1 MDDMYNVLPYNV
13 KDMEELE
20 AWKDKFL
27 SMEYR
32 LQLAS
37 DDMSLSKY
45 GQTNMERYNNIKS
58 QFILNDL
65 NSIQN
70 DDNIGQEYLADIDT
84 IKSNDET
91 PFENIDSAYIES
103 VIRLSNMLDILPAV
117 DKESSL
123 HEDVNAKYGIL
134 YVVLF
139 SNDTLISKL
148 IKMWTKSEFS
158 HCAVGLDKKMNDI
171 YSFAMDSDTGA
182 KRIGFVKDGI
192 SRYHDINIK
201 VYAIAIPF
209 KYIYRLKKFFK
220 DYIEN
225 SKKTSYNI
233 LAILSILIHKQLSL
247 LNRYYD
253 KYSMICSQFVYT
265 VLCLCHIYDNMQN
278 RKSYQ
283 ISPKDIGSILDVKQN
298 VICSKTCK
306 ISEYNYKEFYKD
318 IKNNIK
324 SKDIILDESTISDDS
339 IISSDISGQPSLFKN
354 SIIPIELTPDVI
366 FKLKDLENSGLPVL
380 LSDLDD
386 VRLPEEYLSAD
397 IDKLNKKFDTFNNLS
412 KDMKELSNLSVQ
424 SILNIDNINLYSRI
438 LAYYT
443 MKTTIKQNT

>member
-1 MDDMYNVLPYNV
+1 MGDMYNLLPYDIKNI
-13 KDMEELE
+13 DELE
-20 AWKDKFL
+20 AWKDRFL

-32 LQLAS
+32 MQLAS
-37 DDMSLSKY
+37 DDISLSKY
-45 GQTNMERYNNIKS
+45 GKTNMERYNNIKTDFLMMDFNKIIRS
-58 QFILNDL
+58 EN
-65 NSIQN
+65 N
-70 DDNIGQEYLADIDT
+70 DDHNEDIDT
-84 IKSNDET
+84 IKSNDDT

-103 VIRLSNMLDILPAV
+103 VIRLSNMLNILPID

-123 HEDVNAKYGIL
+123 HEDVNGKYGIL

-139 SNDTLISKL
+139 SNNTLISKL
-148 IKMWTKSEFS
+148 IKMWTKSEFL
-158 HCAVGLDKKMNDI
+158 HCAIGLDKELNDI
-171 YSFAMDSDTGA
+171 YSFAIDSDTGS
-182 KRIGFVKDGI
+182 KRIGFVKDNI
-192 SRYHDINIK
+192 AHYPDINIK

-209 KYIYRLKKFFK
+209 KYIYTLKSFFK

-225 SKKTSYNI
+225 SKKISYNI

-278 RKSYQ
+278 KKSYQ
-283 ISPKDIGSILDVKQN
+283 ISPKDINSILDVKQN
-298 VICSKTCK
+298 IICSKTCK

-324 SKDIILDESTISDDS
+324 SKDIILDESTVSDDNIISDDNEEQLS
-339 IISSDISGQPSLFKN
+339 IVKN
-354 SIIPIELTPDVI
+354 DIIPIELTPDVI

-386 VRLPEEYLSAD
+386 IKPPEDYLSAD

-412 KDMKELSNLSVQ
+412 KDMKELSNSSVQ

-438 LAYYT
+438 LTYYT
-443 MKTTIKQNT
+443 MKTAVMQNT

>member
-1 MDDMYNVLPYNV
+1 MGDMYNLLPYEIKNI
-13 KDMEELE
+13 DELE
-20 AWKDKFL
+20 AWKDRFL

-32 LQLAS
+32 MQLAS
-37 DDMSLSKY
+37 DDISLSKY
-45 GQTNMERYNNIKS
+45 GKTNMERYNNLKTDFLMMDFNKIIRS
-58 QFILNDL
+58 EH
-65 NSIQN
+65 N
-70 DDNIGQEYLADIDT
+70 DDHNEDIDT
-84 IKSNDET
+84 IKSNDDT

-103 VIRLSNMLDILPAV
+103 VIRLSNMLNILPV
-117 DKESSL
+117 NDKESSL
-123 HEDVNAKYGIL
+123 HEDVNGKYGIL

-139 SNDTLISKL
+139 SNNTLISKL

-158 HCAVGLDKKMNDI
+158 HCAVGFDKELNDI
-171 YSFAMDSDTGA
+171 YSFATDSDMGS
-182 KRIGFVKDGI
+182 KRIGFVKDSI
-192 SRYHDINIK
+192 SHYHDINIK

-209 KYIYRLKKFFK
+209 KYLYKLKKFFK

-278 RKSYQ
+278 KKSYQ
-283 ISPKDIGSILDVKQN
+283 ISPKDINSILDVKQN

-324 SKDIILDESTISDDS
+324 SKDIILDESTVSDDNIISDDNEEQLS
-339 IISSDISGQPSLFKN
+339 IFKN
-354 SIIPIELTPDVI
+354 DIIPIELTPDVI

-386 VRLPEEYLSAD
+386 IKPPEDYLSAD

-412 KDMKELSNLSVQ
+412 KDMKELSNSSVQ

-438 LAYYT
+438 LTYYT
-443 MKTTIKQNT
+443 MKTTVMQNT